1 MDGREGF
8 RIAVRSVRAH
18 KLRSA
23 LTIVGIVIGIAS
35 VITFATFGASVQ
47 AEIIGDIGDS
57 NAGNIYVFG
66 TPADDDDGFDRVLQ
80 PVFTESDLAAIRE
93 IDGVNAVLPRG
104 SVQVSSI
111 RAGNQ
116 TLARSQVTATT
127 PESIT
132 PASTVSG
139 RAFTNGEREV
149 VVNEQLAT
157 GFSENLTAGSTLTLV
172 SSDGTERSV
181 TVTGVVNGTRGELP
195 VSNFARQPRL
205 FAPIDPFS
213 EAVVESPSAGVRQRA
228 YPQVTVVTDPRQTAE
243 TRAAI
248 ESYLADGS
256 DARELSAGDT
266 ELVARSGSDFI
277 DEISDVI
284 ERITRFVTGIG
295 VISLV
300 VGAIGIANV
309 MLVSVTERTREIGI
323 MKAVGARNRDVMSVF
338 VVEAALLGTVGSLLG
353 VPLGLLVGRGAAA
366 YADVTF
372 ALAPDWIALAVVVGV
387 VVGIVAGLYPAWR
400 AARIDPIDALRHE

>member
-1 MDGREGF
+1 MDGREGL

-23 LTIVGIVIGIAS
+23 LTVVGIVIGIAS

-66 TPADDDDGFDRVLQ
+66 TPSDDEGFDRVLQ
-80 PVFTESDLAAIRE
+80 PVFTDTDLAAISE
-93 IDGVNAVLPRG
+93 IDGVTAALPRG
-104 SVQVSSI
+104 SIQVSSI

-132 PASTVSG
+132 AGSTVAGRSFTSG
-139 RAFTNGEREV
+139 DREV
-149 VVNEQLAT
+149 VVNERLAT
-157 GFSENLTAGSTLTLV
+157 GFRENLTTGSTLTLLYP
-172 SSDGTERSV
+172 DGEERPV
-181 TVTGVVNGTRGELP
+181 TVTGIVNGTRGELP

-205 FAPIDPFS
+205 YAPVDPFY

-228 YPQVTVVTDPRQTAE
+228 YPQITIVSDPRQTAE
-243 TRAAI
+243 TREAI
-248 ESYLADGS
+248 ETYLADDA
-256 DARELSAGDT
+256 DARQLSASDT

-323 MKAVGARNRDVMSVF
+323 MKAVGARNRDIMSIF
-338 VVEAALLGTVGSLLG
+338 VIEAALLGTLGSLLG

-372 ALAPDWIALAVVVGV
+372 ALAPDWIALAVGVGV